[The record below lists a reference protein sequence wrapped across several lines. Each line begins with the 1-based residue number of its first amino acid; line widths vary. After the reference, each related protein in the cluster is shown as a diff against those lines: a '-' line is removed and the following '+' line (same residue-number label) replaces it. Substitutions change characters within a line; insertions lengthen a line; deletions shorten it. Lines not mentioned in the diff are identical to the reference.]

1 MISKNDLKYFASLN
15 QKKYRNQEKRFLAEG
30 VKIVLEGIESYYPC
44 ELVLVT
50 YEFAENNES
59 LIKQLKRKN
68 IKTELVNS
76 PDFQKI
82 SDTKTPQGIIGVFKF
97 DKFYFHLDKKH
108 SSNLVYI
115 DNISDPGNLGTI
127 LRTCDWFGIS
137 EVLISPESAE
147 YLNPKVIRASM
158 GSIFH
163 LTVYDD
169 VELDTIIKIKSKG
182 YKVICSDLEGDNL
195 FDFIFPEKFI
205 LTLSSESSGP
215 SQELVS
221 AADRFVT
228 IPKSGNA
235 ESLNVAVAAG
245 IIMSKMINRG

>member
-1 MISKNDLKYFASLN
+1 MIKKNDIKYFASLN
-15 QKKYRNQEKRFLAEG
+15 LKKYRNQEKKFLAEG
-30 VKIVLEGIESYYPC
+30 IKIVVEGIESYYPC
-44 ELVLVT
+44 ELLLVT
-50 YEFAENNES
+50 YEFAENNED
-59 LIKQLKRKN
+59 LIKKLKRKN
-68 IKTELVNS
+68 IRIELLNS

-82 SDTKTPQGIIGVFKF
+82 SDTKTPQGIIGIFKF

-108 SSNLVYI
+108 SNNLVYI

-137 EVLISPESAE
+137 EVLISPKSAD
-147 YLNPKVIRASM
+147 YLNPKAIRASM

-169 VELDTIIKIKSKG
+169 VELDTIIKIKLKD

-195 FDFIFPEKFI
+195 FDSIFPEKFI
-205 LTLSSESSGP
+205 ITLSSESSGP

-221 AADRFVT
+221 VADKFIT
-228 IPKSGNA
+228 ITKYGKV

-245 IIMSKMINRG
+245 IIISKIIEHG